1 MHVLKS
7 RLLPVALATAFL
19 AGSGPWAA
27 GQDILRRFKVAGPA
41 TWNDNANWVTLT
53 NEPAFIP
60 EAQYNEVALIG
71 GASQVFVSDAPP
83 STGGIIMDS
92 STLEIRS
99 GGNLQVAPNPNSGGT
114 AAGNIVMGQSVNT
127 FLTVKR
133 GGTLSAQQLTTGGG
147 NGTSLTL
154 GETTGTGTAA
164 LSIAGGTLNRITRIV
179 GNNVNFTSSGS
190 LTFGSSSVLNPVIT
204 GAAHSTINVTGTAN
218 LAGTVRPEFSGY
230 TPVLGNSW
238 NLVTA
243 GQLAGNLAVDASLAP
258 VGPLGTAYVVTKT
271 NTTATLKYTNLL
283 VLNVD
288 RATGAVQIQ
297 NKVGSP
303 IAFDAYTVTSPSG
316 SLTGSWNSLQDQG
329 VTAWDEADNS
339 SNSRRTE
346 FRTNGS
352 SSINAGSHLAIGNPF
367 MPTAPSALGV
377 EPGADLGFQ
386 YNVPGQGTFNGIIE
400 YTGRFN
406 NVVLTIDPATGKAAI
421 QNESPY
427 FSAAIDGY
435 TVTST
440 SGKLLTANGTWNS
453 LQDQGLASWDQADN
467 ASANRLTEFKTNGA
481 TTLNGGGTVLDLGTP
496 VTLASGA
503 LALSDFGFQYKLSNG
518 DVKNGIVKFGTIPT
532 FNLGG
537 GDYNNDGKVDGAD
550 FLAWQRGFGS
560 SVTPGSGADGSGN
573 GVVDAADLTIWKG
586 SFGNATA
593 TGEVAA
599 AAVPEPATVSTLLVA
614 LVCLGGRFS
623 RRAAVGVRG

>member
-1 MHVLKS
+1 MRSLQ
-7 RLLPVALATAFL
+7 RTLLSLAAATGLCVSGQWAVA
-19 AGSGPWAA
+19 
-27 GQDILRRFKVAGPA
+27 QDILVTFNVAGPA
-41 TWNDNANWVTLT
+41 DWNTGGNWSSGFT
-53 NEPAFIP
+53 P

-71 GASQVFVSDAPP
+71 ALRQAYVAGAAPAV
-83 STGGIIMDS
+83 GGIIMDS

-99 GGNLQVAPNPNSGGT
+99 GGNLQAVANTSGSNT
-114 AAGNIVMGQSVNT
+114 VLGNIVVGQSVNT

-133 GGTLSAQQLTTGGG
+133 GGSLTAQQLTTGGG
-147 NGTSLTL
+147 TGTALTL
-154 GETTGTGTAA
+154 GETTGAGTAS
-164 LSIAGGTLNRITRIV
+164 LSIAGGTLNRITRVV
-179 GNNVNFTSSGS
+179 GNSVNFTSSGG
-190 LTFGSSSVLNPVIT
+190 LTFGSASVLNPVIT
-204 GAAHSTINVTGTAN
+204 GAAQSTINVTGTAN
-218 LAGTVRPEFSGY
+218 LAGVVRPEFSGY

-243 GQLAGNLAVDASLAP
+243 NQLAGNFTVDASLAP
-258 VGPLGTAYVVTKT
+258 AGPLGTAYVVSKT

-288 RATGAVQIQ
+288 RATGAVNIQ

-303 IAFDAYTVTSPSG
+303 IALDAYTITSPSG
-316 SLTGSWNSLQDQG
+316 ALTGSWNSLQDQG

-352 SSINAGSHLAIGNPF
+352 SSINAGGQLAIGNPF
-367 MPTAPSALGV
+367 MPTAPAALGI

-400 YTGRFN
+400 YTGRLN

-453 LQDQGLASWDQADN
+453 LQDQGVASWDQADN
-467 ASANRLTEFKTNGA
+467 ANANRLTEFKTSGT
-481 TTLNGGGTVLDLGTP
+481 TTLNGGGTVLNLGTP
-496 VTLASGA
+496 VSLASGA
-503 LALSDFGFQYKLSNG
+503 LSLSDFGFQYKLSNG
-518 DVKNGIVKFGTIPT
+518 EVKNGIVKFGTIPT
-532 FNLGG
+532 FNPGA

-573 GVVDAADLTIWKG
+573 GVVDAADLTIWKNGFG
-586 SFGNATA
+586 SATA
-593 TGEVAA
+593 TGEAAA
-599 AAVPEPATVSTLLVA
+599 AAVPEPTTLSTVLLA
-614 LVCLGGRFS
+614 LGCLGGRFS
-623 RRAAVGVRG
+623 RRAATGVRG